1 MINTVEMNGLY
12 NELYSEEIL
21 KEQKRARENQITRL
35 KALGIEP
42 TEENIKELAQKD
54 REMAEVLLA
63 ETHKKEFEDRIRRKE
78 VEKRTFQGKIYET
91 IEEAEYHR
99 KEWREAG
106 AMVDTLEK
114 IYNNCYPHELPL
126 LVMKR
131 IDDSVRL
138 KNDPLSDDF
147 ELTLKY
153 YLLGKVDGIRL
164 ERGRNKKKAATKEGV
179 QS

>member
-1 MINTVEMNGLY
+1 MINVVQMND
-12 NELYSEEIL
+12 LYSEEIL
-21 KEQKRARENQITRL
+21 KEKKQARENQINRL

-42 TEENIKELAQKD
+42 TEENINELAQKD
-54 REMAEVLLA
+54 REMTERLLA
-63 ETHKKEFEDRIRRKE
+63 ETHKKELEDRTKKKEIERRCF
-78 VEKRTFQGKIYET
+78 RGKLYET
-91 IEEAEYHR
+91 EEEAEYHR
-99 KEWREAG
+99 KKWREAG

-153 YLLGKVDGIRL
+153 YLLGKVDGMRL
-164 ERGRNKKKAATKEGV
+164 ERGRNKKKAVTKEGAK
-179 QS
+179 S